1 MRLFFKSKVAIV
13 MEMGQM
19 ELHVMT
25 MEYATVN
32 PISWVTNAINVI
44 MVFTTFQY
52 VKVIN
57 ILLRHL
63 YKNYLTF
70 FILLSKLVIVMQM
83 AQQILPVM
91 ATVYVIVNPISRMTN
106 VTHAVLGFLILVLV
120 KVRNTVEVNLYRSLN
135 N

>member
-1 MRLFFKSKVAIV
+1 MSNKCDQCNNGFF
-13 MEMGQM
+13 
-19 ELHVMT
+19 
-25 MEYATVN
+25 N
-32 PISWVTNAINVI
+32 FPICEGN
-44 MVFTTFQY
+44 QQ
-52 VKVIN
+52 IN
-57 ILLRHL
+57 ILLQHL

>member
-44 MVFTTFQY
+44 TVFTTFQS

-57 ILLRHL
+57 ILLQHL

-106 VTHAVLGFLILVLV
+106 VTHVVLGSLILVLV

>member
-1 MRLFFKSKVAIV
+1 
-13 MEMGQM
+13 
-19 ELHVMT
+19 
-25 MEYATVN
+25 
-32 PISWVTNAINVI
+32 